1 MSPWQYTNWNYNG
14 WLNKLWIN
22 GRVIA
27 NAYIQYSDSTIK
39 ENVSTIPNSLTKL
52 TQIRPVSY
60 NYIMDIGIGGITS
73 LDSNSTD
80 SIIIKTINASGNQA
94 KLKDSAS
101 HFGLIAQELEL
112 IYPNLVVDLG
122 NTKGINYMEL
132 IPILIRGIQD
142 QQKEIEDLKAEV
154 QAIKNVTPIA
164 TTKTVLYQNDPNPFG
179 TTSKIKYYIDET
191 ATFTLAKIE
200 IRDLTGLLKESINL
214 TDQSG
219 LGEININCNNLNN
232 GYYIYS
238 IKLDNSIK
246 DNKMMLVEK

>member
-1 MSPWQYTNWNYNG
+1 
-14 WLNKLWIN
+14 
-22 GRVIA
+22 
-27 NAYIQYSDSTIK
+27 
-39 ENVSTIPNSLTKL
+39 
-52 TQIRPVSY
+52 
-60 NYIMDIGIGGITS
+60 MDIGIGGITS

-80 SIIIKTINASGNQA
+80 SIITKTINASGNQA